1 MYTIYLQSK
10 KYIYH
15 LILLSLGAA
24 VLGGCSQSHQL
35 GIEASPQ
42 ELLRTQLANPTREL
56 NTTQSISLI
65 EHCAQSG
72 NRNAASATNKDAIA
86 ILGETGTGKSTAI
99 NRWVGCQM
107 VLRTPEE
114 EGIQGEMEDVIVVSS
129 DSAQTEATSI
139 GHEMG
144 SHTFMPQIVQDPN
157 NDTRVYLDCPGFL
170 DNRCSEINIANAITT
185 RRVLLQARGVKA
197 VFLADYRALF
207 VGRTNGIQTME
218 TMCRQMF
225 GGVDNLRT
233 HQNSVLLGINRAPLD
248 MTLSRVRT
256 RCTQMRSS
264 TMQILADHLFLY
276 DPLEQGGTG
285 FWSREQFLATIER
298 MPRISQ
304 QVASDIFQTA
314 LTDSDKT
321 ALQRIVDHL
330 VCELGSTLEQ
340 DNYPAASR
348 CWSLLKRLRIIGHEQ
363 TAERIEGQ
371 AIPHIRAY
379 AAERTAT
386 FNNYA
391 AQHNFTEAERLLASL
406 RVLNEHFPEE
416 NLVNLDNLNVTLNTT
431 QTQHTAQREAEEEA
445 RRAEEEARRAE
456 EEARRAEEEARRAEE
471 EARRAGEEARKNRE
485 AFEREQHL
493 AAQARRRQAALE
505 AELEA
510 ARRRRNNIP
519 PIRVEIAIPIPCTIM

>member
-139 GHEMG
+139 GHEMV

-157 NDTRVYLDCPGFL
+157 NDTQVYLDCPGFS
-170 DNRCSEINIANAITT
+170 DNRGPEINIANAINT

-207 VGRTNGIQTME
+207 VGRTNGIRNME
-218 TMCRQMF
+218 TMCSQMF
-225 GGVDNLRT
+225 GGVDNLRS

-248 MTLSRVRT
+248 MTLDRVRT

-264 TMQILADHLFLY
+264 TMQILADRLFLY
-276 DPLEQGGTG
+276 DPLEQGGQD
-285 FWSREQFLATIER
+285 FWSREQFLAAIER

-304 QVASDIFQTA
+304 QVASGIFQTA

-431 QTQHTAQREAEEEA
+431 QTQHTAL
-445 RRAEEEARRAE
+445 RASSSALRASSS
-456 EEARRAEEEARRAEE
+456 ALRASSSALRASSS
-471 EARRAGEEARKNRE
+471 ALRASSS
-485 AFEREQHL
+485 
-493 AAQARRRQAALE
+493 ALR
-505 AELEA
+505 ASSSALRA
-510 ARRRRNNIP
+510 SSSASR
-519 PIRVEIAIPIPCTIM
+519 